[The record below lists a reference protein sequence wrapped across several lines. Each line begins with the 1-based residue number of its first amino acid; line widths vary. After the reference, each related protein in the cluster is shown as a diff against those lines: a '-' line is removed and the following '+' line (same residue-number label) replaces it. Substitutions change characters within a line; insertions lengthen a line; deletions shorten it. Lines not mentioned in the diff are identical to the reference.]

1 MERFNYKKF
10 HTKGLKN
17 KDKTKQAKLTKLK
30 EDLQSNIEHTYQSH
44 KRKWN
49 NGMKA
54 DLNALVNENTSL
66 PLFLQQAFAA
76 EQVVFDKITP
86 KTFKQMNKSKEKGEW
101 IAAYQH
107 EIEAHKENNT

>member
-17 KDKTKQAKLTKLK
+17 EDKTEQVKLAKLKG
-30 EDLQSNIEHTYQSH
+30 DLQSNTEHTYQSH

-49 NGMKA
+49 DGMKA
-54 DLNALVNENTSL
+54 DFDALVNENTLL
-66 PLFLQQAFAA
+66 PLFLQQAFAV

-86 KTFKQMNKSKEKGEW
+86 KTFKQMNRSKEKGGW
-101 IAAYQH
+101 CL
-107 EIEAHKENNT
+107 